1 MLQLLALLI
10 VRDAHE
16 GITRGTD
23 MPSMNSNIGD
33 IGRGFA
39 AFLSPPPEGVV
50 RFTVGQPD
58 FRTPQPVVDAAKAAL
73 DEGLHGYTRSQGTEE
88 ICQAVANYLTKYDLD
103 VDHNDVLVSPG
114 CKQALLYAMMSC
126 LNPGDEV
133 LLFAPAWPSYDG
145 MLKLI
150 GAVPIHVPVK
160 RENYHPD
167 MDATR
172 AAITSKTKAIIIN
185 SPNNPTGAVYL
196 PSEIEELTK
205 IAAENDLWIFDDM
218 IYSDLVY
225 SEHSY
230 VSPASLEAG
239 KDRTL
244 TIGGWSKIWAM
255 TGWRL
260 GWITGPSEVME
271 GVKTCQASSASHVPT
286 FLMDAGATALGL
298 EEQRISFFES
308 FAERRDVFHALL
320 QEVPG
325 MNAPKPE
332 GAFYI
337 LADITETGMDD
348 IEFATR
354 ALEEA
359 GVQLVPGSLMPGGEG
374 LVRMSYGTNLE
385 QIREGCKRLK
395 DWLQG

>member
-150 GAVPIHVPVK
+150 GAVPVHVPVK

>member
-1 MLQLLALLI
+1 
-10 VRDAHE
+10 
-16 GITRGTD
+16 
-23 MPSMNSNIGD
+23 MNSNIGD

-58 FRTPQPVVDAAKAAL
+58 FRTPQPVVDAAKSDL
-73 DEGLHGYTRSQGTEE
+73 DNGLHGYTRSQGSEE
-88 ICQAVANYLTKYDLD
+88 ICQAVANYLTKYNLD
-103 VDHNDVLVSPG
+103 IDHNDVLVSPG

-133 LLFAPAWPSYDG
+133 ILFAPAWPSYDG

-150 GAVPIHVPVK
+150 GAVPVHVPVK

-172 AAITSKTKAIIIN
+172 AAITSKTKAIVIN

-196 PSEIEELTK
+196 PSEIEELTQ
-205 IAAENDLWIFDDM
+205 IAAENDLGIFDDM

-260 GWITGPSEVME
+260 GWITGPTEVME

-286 FLMDAGATALGL
+286 FLMGAGAVALGL
-298 EEQRISFFES
+298 EEDRISFFES

-320 QEVPG
+320 QEIPG
-325 MNAPKPE
+325 IKAPKPE

-354 ALEEA
+354 ALDEA

-395 DWLQG
+395 DWLQD

>member
-1 MLQLLALLI
+1 
-10 VRDAHE
+10 
-16 GITRGTD
+16 

-58 FRTPQPVVDAAKAAL
+58 FRTPQPAVDAAKLAL
-73 DEGLHGYTRSQGTEE
+73 DEGMHGYTRSQGSEE
-88 ICQAVANYLTKYDLD
+88 ICQAVAKYLTKYNLD

-150 GAVPIHVPVK
+150 GAVPVHVPVK

-172 AAITSKTKAIIIN
+172 DAITSKTKAIIIN

-230 VSPASLEAG
+230 VSPGSLEAG

-385 QIREGCKRLK
+385 QIREGCKRLR
-395 DWLQG
+395 DWLQD

>member
-1 MLQLLALLI
+1 
-10 VRDAHE
+10 
-16 GITRGTD
+16 

-58 FRTPQPVVDAAKAAL
+58 FRTPQPVVDAAKSDL
-73 DEGLHGYTRSQGTEE
+73 DDGLHGYTRSQGSEE
-88 ICQAVANYLTKYDLD
+88 ICQAVANYLTKYNLD
-103 VDHNDVLVSPG
+103 IDHNDVLVSPG

-133 LLFAPAWPSYDG
+133 ILFAPAWPSYDG

-150 GAVPIHVPVK
+150 GAVPVHVPVK

-185 SPNNPTGAVYL
+185 SPNNPTGAVYM
-196 PSEIEELTK
+196 PSEIEELTQ

-225 SEHSY
+225 SDHSY

-260 GWITGPSEVME
+260 GWITGPTEVME

-286 FLMDAGATALGL
+286 FLMGAGAIALGL
-298 EEQRISFFES
+298 EEDRISFFES

-320 QEVPG
+320 QEIPG
-325 MNAPKPE
+325 IEAPKPE

-337 LADITETGMDD
+337 LADITGTGMDD

-354 ALEEA
+354 ALDEA

-395 DWLQG
+395 DWLQD